1 MVLFFVIFISL
12 VVINAALL
20 IFSNTLRRSVT
31 TKDLKGGLS
40 KVKEEVYPMNPLDS
54 DFQKAV

>member
-31 TKDLKGGLS
+31 TKDLKGGAS